1 MDAGSV
7 AGDYDLGLVFRV
19 LPAWF
24 EATSGKEHALRAI
37 DASGKRVRREYN
49 GTARE

>member
-19 LPAWF
+19 LPAWI
-24 EATSGKEHALRAI
+24 EATSGKEHALRSL
-37 DASGKRVRREYN
+37 DASGKKIVREKSRE
-49 GTARE
+49 